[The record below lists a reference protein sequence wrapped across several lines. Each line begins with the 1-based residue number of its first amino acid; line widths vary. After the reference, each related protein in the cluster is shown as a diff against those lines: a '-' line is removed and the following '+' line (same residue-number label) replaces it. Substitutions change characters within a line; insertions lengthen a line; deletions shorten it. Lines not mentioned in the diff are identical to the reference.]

1 MCCYVVRGW
10 VCGEVVRRISRPSTR
25 VMVSSRHS
33 SHCTGEEG
41 TALCNILA
49 DRHGGW
55 GARLR
60 GDILINGNS
69 VGPARLADR

>member
-1 MCCYVVRGW
+1 
-10 VCGEVVRRISRPSTR
+10 
-25 VMVSSRHS
+25 MVSSRHS